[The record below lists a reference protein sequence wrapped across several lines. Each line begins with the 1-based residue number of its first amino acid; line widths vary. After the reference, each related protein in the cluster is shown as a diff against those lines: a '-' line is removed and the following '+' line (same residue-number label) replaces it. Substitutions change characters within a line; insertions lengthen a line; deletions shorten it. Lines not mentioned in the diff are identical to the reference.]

1 MNRPPP
7 TRSTLLLCAALAANA
22 SLTALIAQTPPAPTP
37 APAAAP
43 APAPVPAPVPAIP
56 SPSAPIRPADL
67 GKLTPLAEAP
77 NWARLNDL
85 SKALTPEEFDSL
97 WTTFFTDGKPT
108 TPPWQR
114 DPLGISVPTGASDG
128 STVRIEFRSPQE
140 PAKKIERPWRTAAE
154 LPPLN
159 GKPVLTGLRIA
170 LDPGHIGGSFAK
182 MEERYFTMNPQDP
195 KEFIAEGDHVLTVAQ
210 LLKPRLEKLGAA
222 VTFVRESN
230 EPITTQRPADLRNA
244 ALTNLR
250 ERGIANPTDSYYN
263 LTAPQ
268 RQNTIQ
274 WESEKLFYRVSEIH
288 ARARKVNVELKPDLV
303 ICMHLNAA
311 PWGEDGR
318 QQFSEE
324 NHFHVL
330 VNGCYA
336 PEEMRMADTRFE
348 MLYRL
353 FTRMNDEELP
363 IANAV
368 AKAMVSTTGLPPYV
382 YMTPNAKLV
391 SENGY
396 VYARN
401 LLANRIYECPVI
413 YLEPYV
419 MNNAEV
425 YRRLLQGPYVGRTLV
440 DGKLRTSLYE
450 DYAQGIVDGLVN
462 YYRSKRK

>member
-1 MNRPPP
+1 MKKV
-7 TRSTLLLCAALAANA
+7 THTWRS
-22 SLTALIAQTPPAPTP
+22 
-37 APAAAP
+37 
-43 APAPVPAPVPAIP
+43 
-56 SPSAPIRPADL
+56 
-67 GKLTPLAEAP
+67 
-77 NWARLNDL
+77 
-85 SKALTPEEFDSL
+85 
-97 WTTFFTDGKPT
+97 
-108 TPPWQR
+108 
-114 DPLGISVPTGASDG
+114 
-128 STVRIEFRSPQE
+128 
-140 PAKKIERPWRTAAE
+140 AAE

-170 LDPGHIGGSFAK
+170 LDPGHIGGSYAK
-182 MEERYFTMNPQDP
+182 VEERFFTMNPQDP

-210 LLKPRLEKLGAA
+210 LIKPRLEALGAT
-222 VTFVRESN
+222 VSLVRENS
-230 EPITTQRPADLRNA
+230 EPVTAQRAADLRPN
-244 ALTNLR
+244 ALTILR
-250 ERGIANPTDSYYN
+250 ENGIANPTDSYYN
-263 LTAPQ
+263 LPPSL
-268 RQNTIQ
+268 RMNTIQ
-274 WESEKLFYRVSEIH
+274 WESEKLFYRVSEIR
-288 ARARKVNVELKPDLV
+288 ARARKVNADLKPDLV

-311 PWGEDGR
+311 PWGDAGQ
-318 QQFSEE
+318 QQFSAE

-368 AKAMVSTTGLPPYV
+368 SKAMATSTGLPPFVYV
-382 YMTPNAKLV
+382 TPNAKLV

-419 MNNAEV
+419 MNNEEV
-425 YRRLLQGPYVGRTLV
+425 YHRLLQGPYTGRTLT
-440 DGKLRTSLYE
+440 GGHLRTSIYE
-450 DYAQGIVDGLVN
+450 DYAQGVVDGLVN